1 MTNTNLLKAKIKE
14 LGLTQ
19 EKTAEKIGI
28 SKVSF
33 NYKLNNKREFTAYE
47 ILKLS
52 EALKIENKESY
63 FFARM

>member
-33 NYKLNNKREFTAYE
+33 NYKLNN
-47 ILKLS
+47 
-52 EALKIENKESY
+52 
-63 FFARM
+63 